1 MLPLKNLARKELIAR
16 LFISSISVW
25 IDVTCGIHDVY
36 CAIWNK
42 LLIDTLLCFL
52 LLSNRSI
59 FKTISI
65 VLSNIVFVFSCILFL
80 RTLPNTSVYCTAS

>member
-1 MLPLKNLARKELIAR
+1 MFMLPLKNLARKELIAR

-59 FKTISI
+59 FKPFQSFYLI
-65 VLSNIVFVFSCILFL
+65 LFFVFFL
-80 RTLPNTSVYCTAS
+80 